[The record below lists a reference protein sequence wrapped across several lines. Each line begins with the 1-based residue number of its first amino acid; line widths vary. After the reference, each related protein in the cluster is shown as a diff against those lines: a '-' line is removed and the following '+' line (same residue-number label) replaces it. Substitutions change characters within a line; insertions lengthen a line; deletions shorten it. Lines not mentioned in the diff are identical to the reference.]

1 MSKTPED
8 ASQAAAAE
16 AIAQQQLRHATLTH
30 ELERTRRA
38 ALFWRRQRATFL
50 GLLVE
55 SMDEFDISQ
64 AELARARRTHG
75 EPGKDEAADA
85 AAEKEDGRDGQAG

>member
-16 AIAQQQLRHATLTH
+16 AIAQQQVRHATLTH

-64 AELARARRTHG
+64 AELARARRMHG
-75 EPGKDEAADA
+75 EPGKDESAEPVV
-85 AAEKEDGRDGQAG
+85 EKEDSRDGPAG

>member
-1 MSKTPED
+1 MSKTLED

-16 AIAQQQLRHATLTH
+16 AISQQQLRHATLTH

-75 EPGKDEAADA
+75 DPVKDEVRDSVAD
-85 AAEKEDGRDGQAG
+85 KEDGKDGLAR

>member
-16 AIAQQQLRHATLTH
+16 AIAQQQVRHATLTH

-64 AELARARRTHG
+64 AELVRARRAHG
-75 EPGKDEAADA
+75 EPGKDEAAEP
-85 AAEKEDGRDGQAG
+85 AAEKEDRRDGLAG